1 MAEQVEQ
8 AEHGGHS
15 DHRAGDGQ
23 HHGDDGPEGEEKDQH
38 GGEEP
43 EPFACSEG
51 RHFHLLDRRAQE
63 LSLDAGPV
71 RPLGQVD
78 HRLDICVGD
87 AVDVPVELHLAV
99 GDVAIRADLAGP
111 RG

>member
-1 MAEQVEQ
+1 MAT
-8 AEHGGHS
+8 ATTA
-15 DHRAGDGQ
+15 AGDGQ
-23 HHGDDGPEGEEKDQH
+23 HHSDDGPEGEQKDQH

-43 EPFACSEG
+43 EPFARSEG

-71 RPLGQVD
+71 RPLGQMD

-87 AVDVPVELHLAV
+87 AVDIPVELDRAV
-99 GDVAIRADLAGP
+99 GDVAIRADLAAP